1 MRPSRN
7 AVQAGAVKAFRWGVV
22 AAAMLGAGCG
32 YRFSPWGSALPE
44 GTGQVCAPIF
54 ANETPEPALENL
66 FTRYLRQQLVQA
78 GRLASAPGC
87 TSTIEGAVLNVWA
100 SPTIIGNNYRVSTTV
115 RLRLVK
121 EGQLLGETVVSGT
134 EDYLQGR
141 GNVLEAEANR
151 QAALARLAET
161 LMRDGY
167 DRLASTW

>member
-1 MRPSRN
+1 MWPSGNVVRT
-7 AVQAGAVKAFRWGVV
+7 GAVKAFRWGVW

-32 YRFSPWGSALPE
+32 YRFTPWGAALPE
-44 GTGQVCAPIF
+44 GAGQVCAPIF

-66 FTRYLRQQLVQA
+66 FTRYLRQQLIQA
-78 GRLASAPGC
+78 GRLADAPGC

-100 SPTIIGNNYRVSTTV
+100 SPTIIANNYRVSTTV

-121 EGQLLGETVVSGT
+121 NGQLLGETVISGT

-151 QAALARLAET
+151 QAALSRLAET

>member
-1 MRPSRN
+1 MRPSGNVVRT
-7 AVQAGAVKAFRWGVV
+7 GAVKAFRWGV
-22 AAAMLGAGCG
+22 AAVAMLGAGCG

-44 GTGQVCAPIF
+44 GTGQVCAPVF
-54 ANETPEPALENL
+54 TNETPEPSLENL
-66 FTRYLRQQLVQA
+66 FTRYLRNQLIEA
-78 GRLASAPGC
+78 GRLATAPGC
-87 TSTIEGAVLNVWA
+87 DSTIEGAVLGIWS
-100 SPTIIGNNYRVSTTV
+100 SPTIIPNNYRISTTV

-121 EGQLLGETVVSGT
+121 EGRLLSETVVSGT

-151 QAALARLAET
+151 QAALTRLAEL

>member
-1 MRPSRN
+1 MRPSRS
-7 AVQAGAVKAFRWGVV
+7 AVRTGAVKAFRRGVW
-22 AAAMLGAGCG
+22 AAAVLGAGCG
-32 YRFSPWGSALPE
+32 YRFTPWGSALPE
-44 GTGQVCAPIF
+44 GAGQVCAPIF
-54 ANETPEPALENL
+54 ANETAEPALENL
-66 FTRYLRQQLVQA
+66 FTRYLRQQLIEA
-78 GRLASAPGC
+78 GRLADAPGC

-121 EGQLLGETVVSGT
+121 NGQLLGETVVSGT

>member
-1 MRPSRN
+1 MRPTRS
-7 AVQAGAVKAFRWGVV
+7 AGRGYRLARTGVVVV
-22 AAAMLGAGCG
+22 AAVLGAGCG
-32 YRFSPWGSALPE
+32 YRFQPWGASLPE
-44 GTGQVCAPIF
+44 GVGQVCAPIF
-54 ANETPEPALENL
+54 ANETSEPALENL
-66 FTRYLRQQLVQA
+66 FTRYLRQQLIQA

-87 TSTIEGAVLNVWA
+87 TSTVEGAVLNVWA
-100 SPTIIGNNYRVSTTV
+100 SPTIIASNYRVFTTV

-121 EGQLLGETVVSGT
+121 EGQVLSETVVSGT

>member
-1 MRPSRN
+1 MWATWS
-7 AVQAGAVKAFRWGVV
+7 AGSAYRWARAGVV
-22 AAAMLGAGCG
+22 AAAVLASGCG

-44 GTGQVCAPIF
+44 GVGQVCAPIF
-54 ANETPEPALENL
+54 INETPEPTLENL
-66 FTRYLRQQLVQA
+66 FTRYLRQQLIQA

-87 TSTIEGAVLNVWA
+87 NATIEGVVLNVGA
-100 SPTIIGNNYRVSTTV
+100 SPTIVANNYRVYTTV

-121 EGQLLGETVVSGT
+121 EGQLLGETVVAGT

>member
-1 MRPSRN
+1 MRPTRS
-7 AVQAGAVKAFRWGVV
+7 AGRGYRLARTGVVV
-22 AAAMLGAGCG
+22 AAVLGAGCG
-32 YRFSPWGSALPE
+32 YRFQPWGASLPE
-44 GTGQVCAPIF
+44 GVGQVCAPIF

-66 FTRYLRQQLVQA
+66 FTRYLRQQLIQA

-87 TSTIEGAVLNVWA
+87 TSTVEGAVLNVWA
-100 SPTIIGNNYRVSTTV
+100 SPTIIASNYRVFTTV

-121 EGQLLGETVVSGT
+121 EGQVLSETVVSGT

>member
-1 MRPSRN
+1 M
-7 AVQAGAVKAFRWGVV
+7 
-22 AAAMLGAGCG
+22 
-32 YRFSPWGSALPE
+32 
-44 GTGQVCAPIF
+44 
-54 ANETPEPALENL
+54 
-66 FTRYLRQQLVQA
+66 
-78 GRLASAPGC
+78 
-87 TSTIEGAVLNVWA
+87 
-100 SPTIIGNNYRVSTTV
+100 

-121 EGQLLGETVVSGT
+121 EGQVLSETVVSGT

>member
-44 GTGQVCAPIF
+44 GTGQVCAPIL
-54 ANETPEPALENL
+54 ANETAEPGLENL
-66 FTRYLRQQLVQA
+66 FTRYLRNQLIQA
-78 GRLASAPGC
+78 GRLATAPGC
-87 TSTIEGAVLNVWA
+87 ASTIEGAVLNIWT
-100 SPTIIGNNYRVSTTV
+100 SPTIIPNNYRISTTV

-121 EGQLLGETVVSGT
+121 EGQLLSETVVAGT

-151 QAALARLAET
+151 QAALARLAEL

>member
-32 YRFSPWGSALPE
+32 YRFSPWGSALPA

-54 ANETPEPALENL
+54 ANETAEPGLENL
-66 FTRYLRQQLVQA
+66 FTSYLRNQLIQA
-78 GRLASAPGC
+78 GRLDTAPGC
-87 TSTIEGAVLNVWA
+87 ASTIEGAVLNIWT
-100 SPTIIGNNYRVSTTV
+100 SPTIIPNNYRISTTV

-121 EGQLLGETVVSGT
+121 EGQLLSETVVAGT

-151 QAALARLAET
+151 QAALARLAEL

>member
-7 AVQAGAVKAFRWGVV
+7 AVRAGAVKAFRWGV
-22 AAAMLGAGCG
+22 AAAVVLGTGCG
-32 YRFSPWGSALPE
+32 YRFTPWGSALPE
-44 GTGQVCAPIF
+44 GVGQVCAPIF

-66 FTRYLRQQLVQA
+66 FTRNLRQQLVQA

-100 SPTIIGNNYRVSTTV
+100 SPTIIANNYRVSTTV

>member
-1 MRPSRN
+1 MRPTWSAGSEYRRART
-7 AVQAGAVKAFRWGVV
+7 AVVVV
-22 AAAMLGAGCG
+22 AALVSGCG

-44 GTGQVCAPIF
+44 GVGQVCAPIF
-54 ANETPEPALENL
+54 VNETPEPALENL

-78 GRLASAPGC
+78 GRLASGPGC
-87 TSTIEGAVLNVWA
+87 ASTIEGAVLNVWA
-100 SPTIIGNNYRVSTTV
+100 SPTIIANNYRVFTTV

-151 QAALARLAET
+151 QAAMARLAET